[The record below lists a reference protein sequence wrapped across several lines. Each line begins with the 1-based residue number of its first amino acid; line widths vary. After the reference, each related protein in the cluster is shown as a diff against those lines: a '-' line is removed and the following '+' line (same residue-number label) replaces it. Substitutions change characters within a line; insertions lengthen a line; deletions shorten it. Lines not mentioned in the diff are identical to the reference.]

1 MVEWRYAIRRMHRP
15 MERMVG
21 LLTGADRVRFG
32 ALKQG
37 FIDNHAAV
45 PPQSIR
51 RRLALRAAL
60 GTGEVAVDEAFA
72 IGDAVAGRLFLPA
85 TPCLLSRF
93 PFLRSIAASAD
104 MAASA
109 AAALVGP

>member
-1 MVEWRYAIRRMHRP
+1 MVEWRYAILRMHQP

-37 FIDNHAAV
+37 FIDNHAADL
-45 PPQSIR
+45 PFPS
-51 RRLALRAAL
+51 LRAAL

-72 IGDAVAGRLFLPA
+72 IGDAGAGRLFLPA
-85 TPCLLSRF
+85 TPCLLSRV